1 MSIQKLE
8 VEMKTIKYHLYAF
21 LFIVCLVSFNLAA
34 QVKEIPVTTS
44 SKEALNFFLT
54 GRDKFEN
61 QEIVAASSLFD
72 KAIEKD
78 PSFALAYLYH
88 AQSGGGFKVFRENLD
103 KAVSLADKV
112 SSGEKLEILFNQA
125 FADGNGQKQK
135 EYLDQLLSTFPFD
148 KRVQEI
154 AGEYLYNINDFQNAL
169 AHFTK
174 AKEIDNNFAPVFNM
188 IGYCQSALNNYPA
201 AEEAFQTYIKL
212 VPDKPNPYDS
222 YAELLLKMGKYD
234 ESIAQYK
241 KAFEKDPLFTT
252 SLAGIGNNYIF
263 KGDYTTARKYFQD
276 YYDKSPNVNGKFD
289 ALYQKATSFIHEGKP
304 EEAVNTFNEYRT
316 LAENEK
322 LVTNQ
327 INSYAFEG
335 FTVSEAGNPKKG
347 KEYFEKAIDLL
358 GKSELPDATKENL
371 TVNSMLWR
379 FYYLTANNELDKAQ
393 AQSNVCKTKIE
404 SRKNPGEEMFFNS
417 MEGFLEFKKGD
428 YDKAI
433 KYFAEDNS
441 QNPLTWY
448 YTAQAYSKKGD
459 KDNSDKYLD
468 KIAKWNVNSLDLAF
482 VRKNAIDEIKNEM
495 SVTR

>member
-1 MSIQKLE
+1 
-8 VEMKTIKYHLYAF
+8 MKPLKYHFYAF
-21 LFIVCLVSFNLAA
+21 LFIVCLASYDLAA
-34 QVKEIPVTTS
+34 QVKEVPVTTS

-61 QEIVAASSLFD
+61 QEAAAAASLFD

-78 PSFALAYLYH
+78 PSFAIAYIYR
-88 AQSGGGFKVFRENLD
+88 AQSGGGYNVFRQNLD

-112 SSGEKLEILFNQA
+112 SPGEKLEISYFKA
-125 FADGNGQKQK
+125 FADGDGQKQK

-148 KRVQEI
+148 KRVQEL
-154 AGEYLYNINDFQNAL
+154 AGEHYYNMNDFQSAL

-174 AKEIDNNFAPVFNM
+174 AKEIDSNFAPVYNM

-212 VPDKPNPYDS
+212 LPDKPNPYDS
-222 YAELLLKMGKYD
+222 YAELLLKIGKYD

-241 KAFEKDPLFTT
+241 KALEKDPLFTT

-276 YYDKSPNVNGKFD
+276 YYDKSPTINGKFD
-289 ALYQKATSFIHEGKP
+289 ALYQKATSYIHEGKP
-304 EEAVNTFNEYRT
+304 EEAVNTFNEYRA
-316 LAENEK
+316 LAEKEK
-322 LVTNQ
+322 LVTNE
-327 INSYAFEG
+327 ISSYAYQG
-335 FTVSEAGNPKKG
+335 FTVTEAGNPKEG
-347 KEYFEKAIDLL
+347 KEYFKKAIDLL
-358 GKSELPDATKENL
+358 GKSDLPAGTKENL

-393 AQSNVCKTKIE
+393 AQSELCRTKIE

-417 MEGFLEFKKGD
+417 LLGIFELKKGD

-433 KYFAEDNS
+433 KYFSEGDS

-448 YTAQAYSKKGD
+448 YTAKAYSKKGD

-468 KIAKWNVNSLDLAF
+468 KIAKWNVNSIDLAF
-482 VRKNAIDEIKNEM
+482 VRKNAIEEIKNNM
-495 SVTR
+495 AVTR